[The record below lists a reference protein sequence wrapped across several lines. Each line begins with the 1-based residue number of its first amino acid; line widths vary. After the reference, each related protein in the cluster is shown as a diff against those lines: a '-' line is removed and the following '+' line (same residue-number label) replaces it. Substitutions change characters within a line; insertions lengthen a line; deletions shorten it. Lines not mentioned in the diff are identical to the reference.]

1 MSAGLSNPEPAP
13 PAAPDGEISVGAWR
27 ILLPRVYGFCGGVRH
42 ALHAL
47 EDALRYHPDRQVW
60 LLGDII
66 HNDTVNEH
74 FRRRGVHILTDAEID
89 TDWWCQ
95 AGPEDLLV
103 IPAFGLPLEIERRV
117 RESGL
122 RPDQIVDTTCA
133 YVKRVWTFVQG
144 AAAEKRTILFHGTP
158 GHPETRA
165 TLSRALTPENA
176 AILIPD
182 PVAAEKVAAA
192 IRLGSLAGLTGC
204 EVRNRDRV
212 DVRRLAI
219 ANQTTMLCEETRAIE
234 DPVADAV
241 RSVGGDLK
249 RAETL
254 CRATQ
259 QRQDAALA
267 LCRRGCALILVL
279 GGFAS
284 SNTTQLYRL
293 AARHGPAYFIRNADA
308 FTRHAIE
315 HFRPETGQTETT
327 SNWLP
332 AQPGR
337 IGLLAGASCPP
348 DDVRD
353 VVRRLQDILT

>member
-1 MSAGLSNPEPAP
+1 ANIEPTL
-13 PAAPDGEISVGAWR
+13 PDGEIVVGPWR
-27 ILLPRVYGFCGGVRH
+27 LLLPRVYGFCGGVRH

-47 EDALRYHPDRQVW
+47 EDALHRHPERQVW

-66 HNDTVNEH
+66 HNDTVNER
-74 FRRRGVHILTDAEID
+74 FRRLGVRILENDHID
-89 TDWWCQ
+89 TGWTR
-95 AGPEDLLV
+95 ASPEDLLV
-103 IPAFGLPLEIERRV
+103 IPAFGLPLEVEQRV

-122 RPDQIVDTTCA
+122 RPEQIVDTTCA
-133 YVKRVWTFVQG
+133 YVKRVWTFVQD
-144 AAAEKRTILFHGTP
+144 AAAQQRTILFHGTP

-165 TLSRALTPENA
+165 TLSRALTPQNA

-192 IRLGSLAGLTGC
+192 IRLGSLADLTGC
-204 EVRNRDRV
+204 DVRNRDRV
-212 DVRRLAI
+212 DLRRLAI
-219 ANQTTMLCEETRAIE
+219 ANQTTMLCAETRAIE
-234 DPVADAV
+234 NLVAAAV
-241 RSVGGDLK
+241 KAVGGDLR

-267 LCRRGCALILVL
+267 LCRRGCDLVLVL

-293 AARHGPAYFIRNADA
+293 AARHCPAYFIRNADA
-308 FTRHAIE
+308 FTRHTIE
-315 HFRPETGQTETT
+315 HFRPETGKVENT
-327 SNWLP
+327 SDWLP
-332 AQPGR
+332 TLPGR

-348 DDVRD
+348 DDVRAA
-353 VVRRLQDILT
+353 VRKLQDILG

>member
-1 MSAGLSNPEPAP
+1 VTTPVSNPESSP
-13 PAAPDGEISVGAWR
+13 PVAPDGEITAGAWR

-47 EDALRYHPDRQVW
+47 EDALRRHPHRQVW

-66 HNDTVNEH
+66 HNDTVNEG
-74 FRRRGVHILTDAEID
+74 FRRRGVRILSD
-89 TDWWCQ
+89 TELEDGWRQ
-95 AGPEDLLV
+95 AGLDDLLV
-103 IPAFGLPLEIERRV
+103 IPAFGLPLDVEQRLRA
-117 RESGL
+117 SGFP
-122 RPDQIVDTTCA
+122 PDRIIDTTCA
-133 YVKRVWTFVQG
+133 CVKRVWTFVQE

-165 TLSRALTPENA
+165 TLSRALRPQNA
-176 AILIPD
+176 VVLIPD
-182 PVAAEKVAAA
+182 PAAAETVAAA
-192 IRLGSLAGLTGC
+192 IRHASAADLRDC
-204 EVRNRDRV
+204 DVRNPDRL
-212 DVRRLAI
+212 DLRRLAI

-234 DPVADAV
+234 GLIATAV
-241 RSVGGDLK
+241 RTVGGDLK

-267 LCRRGCALILVL
+267 LCRRDCDVILVL

-293 AARHGPAYFIRNADA
+293 AARQAPAYFIRNADA
-308 FTRHAIE
+308 FDRRVIE
-315 HFRPETGQTETT
+315 HFRPDTGQTQTT
-327 SNWLP
+327 TDWLP
-332 AQPGR
+332 AIPGR

-348 DDVRD
+348 EDVRA
-353 VVRRLQDILT
+353 VVRKLQDMLG